1 MFSKTQD
8 KQNLKKWL
16 DTLLPQI
23 KSGADLKS
31 SKTFKEALKKGVPVE
46 ARGEV
51 WELII
56 GNDLRVNR
64 SLYDALL
71 VRVRTSE
78 ENI

>member
-1 MFSKTQD
+1 M
-8 KQNLKKWL
+8 
-16 DTLLPQI
+16 
-23 KSGADLKS
+23 KS
-31 SKTFKEALKKGVPVE
+31 SKTFKEALKKGVPIE